1 MITNKEINFPAYNQ
15 TFKFFKLDLFSRV
28 LVNTL
33 RLFKINTTAYK
44 LDFFERMLNFIR
56 IVGLEIF
63 SNNVPVG
70 QINKPIAKLYDVNN
84 DNEVSQPF
92 VEFLYHFG
100 ILIIE
105 KGALRFNGK
114 YKRLIEDG
122 HIKKIVN
129 SPDNPSYGSL
139 TKAERKMVHDFLFIR
154 DMIKKYGDPGYVFRH
169 VDRNKRS
176 WELLITEKKLD
187 YEVRLCETLYNL
199 RGFKMHQKIK
209 SPFDEDYYTESG
221 QNAFKNF
228 TRFVFSAYLKKIN
241 TGNTAIHVFDLGC
254 GYGNYIEE
262 VHNAFPGSSIT
273 GIELNPVVY
282 SATKKKFEGVENI
295 EIIHDNFFHYPAN
308 KKFDALLMNYVLFYF
323 NSEEKKKVFEKAKEM
338 IADNGSI
345 ILCQYFSGIENLKK
359 ALAEKQND
367 YSVSRKIEMF
377 YSNKILY
384 ANTLWNDAADTFS
397 EAVKWNEF
405 QTIISESGL
414 YIRSMVNADKFYYSF
429 FIELKKNF

>member
-1 MITNKEINFPAYNQ
+1 MITNQEIDFSAYNQ
-15 TFKFFKLDLFSRV
+15 TFKFVKLDLFSRV
-28 LVNTL
+28 LVNAF
-33 RLFKINTTAYK
+33 RLFNMNTTAYK
-44 LDFFERMLNFIR
+44 LDFFERMLNFIK
-56 IVGLEIF
+56 IVGLEVF
-63 SNNVPVG
+63 SNNIPEG
-70 QINKPIAKLYDVNN
+70 QINKPIAKLHDVNN
-84 DNEVSQPF
+84 DNEVSQSF

-105 KGALRFNGK
+105 KDALRFNRK
-114 YKRLIEDG
+114 YKRLIENG

-129 SPDNPSYGSL
+129 NPDNPSYGSL
-139 TKAERKMVHDFLFIR
+139 TKAERKMVCDFLFVKDLI
-154 DMIKKYGDPGYVFRH
+154 MKYDNPGYVFRH

-199 RGFKMHQKIK
+199 LDFKMHQKIK

-228 TRFVFSAYLKKIN
+228 TRFVFSAYFKEVNQGNSAIN
-241 TGNTAIHVFDLGC
+241 VFDLGC
-254 GYGNYIEE
+254 GYGNYIGE
-262 VHNAFPGSSIT
+262 VHNAFPDSSIT

-282 SATKKKFEGVENI
+282 SATKKKFEGIENI
-295 EIIHDNFFHYPAN
+295 EIINDNFFNYPAN
-308 KKFDALLMNYVLFYF
+308 KKFDVLLMNYVLFYF

-338 IADNGSI
+338 IADKGSI

-359 ALAEKQND
+359 VLAKKQND

-377 YSNKILY
+377 YSDKILY
-384 ANTLWNDAADTFS
+384 ANTLWNDAADIFS

-405 QTIISESGL
+405 QAIISESGL
-414 YIRSMVNADKFYYSF
+414 YIKSMVNADRFYYSF
-429 FIELKKNF
+429 FIELKKNS

>member
-1 MITNKEINFPAYNQ
+1 MITNQEIDFSAYNQ
-15 TFKFFKLDLFSRV
+15 AFKFFKLDLFSRA
-28 LVNTL
+28 LVNIF
-33 RLFKINTTAYK
+33 RLFKMNTTAYK
-44 LDFFERMLNFIR
+44 LDFFERMLNFIK
-56 IVGLEIF
+56 IVGLEVF
-63 SNNVPVG
+63 SNNIPEG
-70 QINKPIAKLYDVNN
+70 QINKPIAKLNKVSN
-84 DNEVSQPF
+84 DNEVSQSF

-105 KGALRFNGK
+105 KDALRFNGR

-122 HIKKIVN
+122 HIKKILN
-129 SPDNPSYGSL
+129 SPDNPSYSSL
-139 TKAERKMVHDFLFIR
+139 TKTERKMVRDFHFVKDLI
-154 DMIKKYGDPGYVFRH
+154 MKYDNPGYFFRH
-169 VDRNKRS
+169 VERNKHS

-199 RGFKMHQKIK
+199 LGYKMGQKIK

-228 TRFVFSAYLKKIN
+228 TRFVFAAYFKKVN
-241 TGNTAIHVFDLGC
+241 QGNTVVNVFDLGC
-254 GYGNYIEE
+254 GYGNYIGE
-262 VHNAFPGSSIT
+262 VHNACPGSSIT
-273 GIELNPVVY
+273 GIEINPVVY
-282 SATKKKFEGVENI
+282 SATKKKFEGIENI
-295 EIIHDNFFHYPAN
+295 EIINDNFFHYSAD
-308 KKFDALLMNYVLFYF
+308 KKFDVLLMNYVLFYF
-323 NSEEKKKVFEKAKEM
+323 NAEEKKKIFEKAKKM
-338 IADNGSI
+338 LADNGSI

-359 ALAEKQND
+359 ELAKKQND
-367 YSVSRKIEMF
+367 YSMSKKIEMF